1 METSHDDEV
10 HDLLA
15 AIVSSLNNTLYD
27 LSMESERNEN
37 KVTAKRLD
45 YSRQKVMAA
54 WEVYTKKRA
63 EKDKE
68 A

>member
-1 METSHDDEV
+1 MQPSNDEV

-15 AIVSSLNNTLYD
+15 AIVSALNNTLYD
-27 LSMESERNEN
+27 LSMDNERAEN

-45 YSRQKVMAA
+45 YTRQKVMGA
-54 WEVYTKKRA
+54 WETYNKIRV
-63 EKDKE
+63 EKTKE